1 MTSMTL
7 EQEIKDRALALG
19 FDAVGITDASPIAD
33 DDIARLNAWLRTG
46 RAGQM
51 GYMHR
56 NVEKR
61 IDPAALLKGAQSV
74 IVVALSYKPD
84 GSAATEQ
91 DPQKTAAVAQYAWY
105 EDYHDFMKP
114 LLFEL
119 ADFIGERT
127 GRRDRFKVCVD
138 SVPLAER
145 ALAVRAGL
153 GAIGTNHMLIHPTL
167 GPQVFLGELVTT
179 AALKPDGPCRWT
191 AQCATCG
198 RCIRACPTGALQA
211 DGEFDAQRCI
221 SYLTI
226 EHQGDIPAE
235 LATKMSERVF
245 GCDACVLACPHQHDA
260 PVCPP
265 ARLRPCP
272 NNIRLDMEEIL
283 GLTAESFES
292 RFAGSPIRRAGL
304 ATLQRNVR
312 ICMANAR
319 DRTYGATNA
328 SFSEQGRS

>member
-1 MTSMTL
+1 MTL
-7 EQEIKDRALALG
+7 EQEIKERALALG

-33 DDIARLNAWLRTG
+33 GDTARLRAWLRAG
-46 RAGQM
+46 HAGQM

-61 IDPAALLKGAQSV
+61 INPAALLKGAQSV
-74 IVVALSYKPD
+74 IVVALNYKPN
-84 GSAATEQ
+84 GPPATEQ
-91 DPQKTAAVAQYAWY
+91 GRRQTAAVAQYAWY
-105 EDYHDFMKP
+105 EDYHDCMKSP
-114 LLFEL
+114 LFEL
-119 ADFIGERT
+119 ADFINERT
-127 GRRDRFKVCVD
+127 DRRHRFKACVD

-153 GAIGTNHMLIHPTL
+153 GVVGANHMLIHPTL

-179 AALKPDGPCRWT
+179 AALEPDGPCRWT

-198 RCIRACPTGALQA
+198 RCVRACPTGALQA
-211 DGEFDAQRCI
+211 DGELDAQKCI

-226 EHQGDIPAE
+226 EHQGDIPRE
-235 LATKMSERVF
+235 LAMKMGERVF

-260 PVCPP
+260 PVSTH

-272 NNIRLDMEEIL
+272 NNIRLDTEEML
-283 GLTAESFES
+283 GLTDASFED
-292 RFAGSPIRRAGL
+292 RFAGSPIRRSGL
-304 ATLQRNVR
+304 AAIQRNVR

-319 DRTYGATNA
+319 DRLAT
-328 SFSEQGRS
+328 

>member
-7 EQEIKDRALALG
+7 EQQIKGRALALG

-33 DDIARLNAWLRTG
+33 DDIARLNAWLRAG

-61 IDPAALLKGAQSV
+61 VDPAALLKGAQSV
-74 IVVALSYKPD
+74 VVVALNYKPD
-84 GSAATEQ
+84 GSAGTEQ
-91 DPQKTAAVAQYAWY
+91 RPQQTGAVAQYAWHD
-105 EDYHDFMKP
+105 DYHDFMKP

-119 ADFIGERT
+119 ADFIGKRIDQ
-127 GRRDRFKVCVD
+127 RHRFKVCVD

-153 GAIGTNHMLIHPTL
+153 GAVGTNRMLIHPTL
-167 GPQVFLGELVTT
+167 GPQVFLGEVVTT
-179 AALKPDGPCRWT
+179 AALEPDGPCRWT

-198 RCIRACPTGALQA
+198 RCVRACPTGALQA
-211 DGEFDAQRCI
+211 NGEFDARRCI

-226 EHQGDIPAE
+226 EHQGEIPLE
-235 LATKMSERVF
+235 LATKMGDRVF
-245 GCDACVLACPHQHDA
+245 GCDACVLACPYQHDA
-260 PVCPP
+260 PVCTH

-272 NNIRLDMEEIL
+272 NNMRLDTEEML
-283 GLTAESFES
+283 RLTAESFES

-312 ICMANAR
+312 ICMANAH
-319 DRTYGATNA
+319 DRLAT
-328 SFSEQGRS
+328 